1 MTLILLLMAGLGYL
15 IGCIPTAWIA
25 LRLSTGQNVTD
36 EGTGNVGAMNV
47 YEVSGKRILGLLV
60 MLGDALKGMAA
71 VFIARAMHG
80 DWFAATAFCMVG
92 VIAGHNFNIF
102 LKGRGGR
109 GLATA
114 MGAFAVL
121 NPAAVVTWFVMY
133 LTGYYV
139 VRRDVHVGAV
149 AGTIGVAVLFASTP
163 DSVLRQSTFQP
174 LLEPS
179 QMRLLIMACCMLIF
193 ARHVKP
199 MQALFRQLRE
209 EETND
214 MRDSNPPSR

>member
-1 MTLILLLMAGLGYL
+1 MTLTLFLSAVIGYL

-25 LRLSTGQNVTD
+25 LRLSTGQNITE
-36 EGTGNVGAMNV
+36 EGTGNAGAMNV

-71 VFIARAMHG
+71 VFVAHIMHG
-80 DWFAATAFCMVG
+80 DWFAATAFSVVG
-92 VIAGHNFNIF
+92 CLLGHNFNVF
-102 LKGRGGR
+102 LRGRGGR

-121 NPAAVVTWFVMY
+121 NPAVVVVWFVMY

-139 VRRDVHVGAV
+139 IRRNVHVGAV

-163 DSVLRQSTFQP
+163 ESILRYSTLQP
-174 LLEPS
+174 LIAPG
-179 QMRLLIMACCMLIF
+179 QMRVLLLASSIVIF
-193 ARHVKP
+193 ARHIKP
-199 MQALFRQLRE
+199 MQELFRQLRE
-209 EETND
+209 EEAND
-214 MRDSNPPSR
+214 TDKE

>member
-1 MTLILLLMAGLGYL
+1 MTPILLLMAGLGYL

-47 YEVSGKRILGLLV
+47 YEVSGKRILGLVV

-71 VFIARAMHG
+71 VFIARAIHG
-80 DWFAATAFCMVG
+80 DWFAATAFCVVG
-92 VIAGHNFNIF
+92 CIAGHNFNA
-102 LKGRGGR
+102 LLRWRGGR

-121 NPAAVVTWFVMY
+121 NPAAVVTWLVMY

-163 DSVLRQSTFQP
+163 DSVLRQSTLQL
-174 LLEPS
+174 LLEPG
-179 QMRLLIMACCMLIF
+179 QMRMLLFASSILIF
-193 ARHVKP
+193 IRHIRP
-199 MQALFRQLRE
+199 MQALFRRLRE
-209 EETND
+209 EEAND
-214 MRDSNPPSR
+214 TTES